1 MTPINAAIA
10 SRITADYLKLE
21 EAPTLAYDYRDRDD
35 REDAS

>member
-1 MTPINAAIA
+1 MTTRFTEIPM
-10 SRITADYLKLE
+10 TADYLKLE